1 MTIWEYLLDVWN
13 KLLSVFK
20 STEMPDTET
29 NTTATETT
37 NTHTS
42 KNETTVTSTS
52 ETATEKPSE
61 LKGYWVNCT
70 KTDIVNKDPNDFV
83 KQGITDLLIGTNR
96 EDHTVWGKKTT
107 IEKVIEKYKNTGIR
121 IHAWFGTMIDS
132 NGACFS
138 PTNWKTIKI
147 NDTGTI
153 LDIVKDF
160 NEIEGLAGIHFD
172 SIRYPGTAKGET
184 ASIANFCKAA
194 REACGEEMI
203 LTAAVMGEKA
213 ANGYY
218 YGQDSLLM
226 LNAGL
231 DFLIPMIYRCTY
243 KGDQAWMK
251 EVMTYFHSLSSKI
264 IAGVCCYNSDDDP
277 TSYSEATLLSDINAM
292 LDCGSPGYMIFVE
305 HLSNFKGLTGT
316 TSTTNTTTTTTT
328 ETTTTAE
335 TSLITISYTADRQ
348 DNAYQCGP
356 SSMKMALSHYGLI
369 MDESWLATKMGTN
382 STSGTSVA
390 NMVAVI
396 SSVNSAYGTKLTAK
410 SETFSSWETLRGYL
424 AKGYPVILRVQ
435 SWLNP
440 NGGEHYVMMYGLDID
455 NGKAY
460 LGDPSYGKRTVTL
473 TDLRERIRKVSSAS
487 IIVVSK

>member
-29 NTTATETT
+29 NTTATET
-37 NTHTS
+37 NSTHTS
-42 KNETTVTSTS
+42 KNETT

-107 IEKVIEKYKNTGIR
+107 IEKVIEKYKGTGIR

-132 NGACFS
+132 NGSWFS
-138 PTNWKTIKI
+138 PKEWATKKI
-147 NDTGTI
+147 NDKGTI

-160 NEIEGLAGIHFD
+160 NQIEGLDGIHFD
-172 SIRYPGTAKGET
+172 SIRYPGTAAGET
-184 ASIANFCKAA
+184 TSITNFCKAA
-194 REACGEEMI
+194 HEACPDKI
-203 LTAAVMGEKA
+203 LTAAVMGEGA
-213 ANGYY
+213 ANSYY
-218 YGQDSLLM
+218 YGQDSLGM

-231 DFLIPMIYRCTY
+231 DFIIPMIYRCTY
-243 KGDQAWMK
+243 GGDQAWMK
-251 EVMTYFHSLSSKI
+251 EVMTYFHNLSPKI
-264 IAGVCCYNSDDDP
+264 VAGVCCYKSDTDN
-277 TSYSEATLLSDINAM
+277 TKYSEATLLSDINAM
-292 LDCGSPGYMIFVE
+292 LGCGSPGFMIFVE

-316 TSTTNTTTTTTT
+316 TSTTNTTNTTS
-328 ETTTTAE
+328 E
-335 TSLITISYTADRQ
+335 TSLITINYTADRQ
-348 DNAYQCGP
+348 DNGYQCGP
-356 SSMKMALSHYGLI
+356 SSMRMALSHYGL
-369 MDESWLATKMGTN
+369 DVGESWLATKMGTN

-390 NMVAVI
+390 NMVNVI
-396 SSVNSAYGTKLTAK
+396 STVNSTYETKLTAK
-410 SETFSSWETLRGYL
+410 SETFSSWATLRAYL
-424 AKGYPVILRVQ
+424 AKGYPIILRVQ

-440 NGGEHYVMMYGLDID
+440 NGGEHYVLMYGLDID
-455 NGKAY
+455 NSKAY